1 MCGVDISMS
10 LPMPDVSMSLPTPL
24 HLQARAACLTP
35 LDSIS
40 NAYAISVLEAD
51 VLEVQQ
57 VDEESAGLHEEG
69 GASGAGTLL
78 AAAHGHGGGGGGG
91 ATGEA
96 PEANLRGSN
105 KGTESS
111 GLRGLST
118 PAGVVD
124 QDQLD
129 RDSIVVYDGGGSLR
143 LVTWKLINHLVED
156 ARKRSTNPA
165 FV

>member
-1 MCGVDISMS
+1 
-10 LPMPDVSMSLPTPL
+10 MSLPTPL
-24 HLQARAACLTP
+24 HLRARAACLTP
-35 LDSIS
+35 LESTS

-57 VDEESAGLHEEG
+57 VDEENAGLHKQG

-78 AAAHGHGGGGGGG
+78 AAAHGGGGGGGG
-91 ATGEA
+91 AGASEA

-105 KGTESS
+105 KGTHSS
-111 GLRGLST
+111 GARGLSK
-118 PAGVVD
+118 D
-124 QDQLD
+124 QPD